1 MTDGAK
7 DTIVAVCTVV
17 AWVSFIAFWVV
28 ILTL

>member
-17 AWVSFIAFWVV
+17 AWLSFVVVWVV